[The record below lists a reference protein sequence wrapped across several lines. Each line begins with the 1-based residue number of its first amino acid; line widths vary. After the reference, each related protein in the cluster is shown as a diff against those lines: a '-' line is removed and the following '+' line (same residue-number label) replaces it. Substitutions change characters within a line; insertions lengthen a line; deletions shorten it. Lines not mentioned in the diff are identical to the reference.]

1 VQATVLPEGG
11 AMDTSRSVG
20 LDGGDKEEGDQTER
34 EKQEDAVA
42 LGLALRQ
49 QIEYNMN
56 VMNQQRKGELE
67 EGRHFIEQINWD
79 SKRMMHLMESEKARG
94 KSSAVVFSGGGGR
107 WFFLEL
113 VVLVLSLVFH
123 AACFFG
129 VSCCLFLCVVVVFFF
144 GSCTDVVCAATLHRP
159 SAPSL
164 LRFKKC
170 LGP

>member
-1 VQATVLPEGG
+1 
-11 AMDTSRSVG
+11 MDTSRSVG
-20 LDGGDKEEGDQTER
+20 LDGGEKEEGDQTER

-94 KSSAVVFSGGGGR
+94 KSSGWS
-107 WFFLEL
+107 L
-113 VVLVLSLVFH
+113 VVAFGAVCRGGAVCIVHALTFCCFH
-123 AACFFG
+123 C
-129 VSCCLFLCVVVVFFF
+129 
-144 GSCTDVVCAATLHRP
+144 P
-159 SAPSL
+159 SSPSL

>member
-1 VQATVLPEGG
+1 LQATVLPEGG

-42 LGLALRQ
+42 LGLALRH

-94 KSSAVVFSGGGGR
+94 KSSGWSVVFSGGGGR
-107 WFFLEL
+107 W
-113 VVLVLSLVFH
+113 
-123 AACFFG
+123 CFE
-129 VSCCLFLCVVVVFFF
+129 CWWWCWLFLWCFVLLVSLCCGGVFFW
-144 GSCTDVVCAATLHRP
+144 CMH
-159 SAPSL
+159 
-164 LRFKKC
+164 
-170 LGP
+170 

>member
-1 VQATVLPEGG
+1 
-11 AMDTSRSVG
+11 MDTSRSVG

-42 LGLALRQ
+42 LGLALRH

-94 KSSAVVFSGGGGR
+94 KSSGWSVVFSGGGGR
-107 WFFLEL
+107 WFFLVL
-113 VVLVLSLVFH
+113 VVLVVSLVFR
-123 AACFFG
+123 AACFFVLWWG
-129 VSCCLFLCVVVVFFF
+129 FFF
-144 GSCTDVVCAATLHRP
+144 GACTDAVCAATLHRP

>member
-1 VQATVLPEGG
+1 
-11 AMDTSRSVG
+11 MDTSRSVG

-42 LGLALRQ
+42 LGLALRH

-94 KSSAVVFSGGGGR
+94 KSSGW
-107 WFFLEL
+107 WFFLVL
-113 VVLVLSLVFH
+113 VVVLVVS
-123 AACFFG
+123 C
-129 VSCCLFLCVVVVFFF
+129 VSCCLFLCVVVGFFF
-144 GSCTDVVCAATLHRP
+144 WCMH
-159 SAPSL
+159 
-164 LRFKKC
+164 
-170 LGP
+170 

>member
-1 VQATVLPEGG
+1 MQATVLPEGG

-42 LGLALRQ
+42 LGLALRH

-94 KSSAVVFSGGGGR
+94 KSSGWSVVFSGGGGR
-107 WFFLEL
+107 WFFLVL
-113 VVLVLSLVFH
+113 VVLVVSLVFR
-123 AACFFG
+123 AACFF
-129 VSCCLFLCVVVVFFF
+129 VLWWCFFWF
-144 GSCTDVVCAATLHRP
+144 MH
-159 SAPSL
+159 
-164 LRFKKC
+164 
-170 LGP
+170 